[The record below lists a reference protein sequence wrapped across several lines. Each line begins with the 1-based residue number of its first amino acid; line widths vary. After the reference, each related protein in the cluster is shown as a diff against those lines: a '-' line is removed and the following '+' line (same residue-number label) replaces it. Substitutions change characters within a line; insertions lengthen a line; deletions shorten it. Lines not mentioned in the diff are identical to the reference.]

1 MGENEQLQLWCS
13 WLSRSPHTR
22 EVPGSSPGSCI
33 FVFINHVQNLSRNT
47 LADVFHHCF
56 LLIVSFDELFKGY
69 YNLIFFIEKKRN
81 IPFCLFLWEDA
92 LIFDDGVVGVIVVIV
107 IIVWMGSG
115 LCPGATKD
123 IIQ

>member
-1 MGENEQLQLWCS
+1 MHFCFYQPCS
-13 WLSRSPHTR
+13 EPIKEYSSRCLSSL
-22 EVPGSSPGSCI
+22 
-33 FVFINHVQNLSRNT
+33 LSI
-47 LADVFHHCF
+47 DCF
-56 LLIVSFDELFKGY
+56 LDELFKGY

-92 LIFDDGVVGVIVVIV
+92 LIFDDDVVGVIVVIV